1 MRVSPQHLKQP
12 SDETLFKLV
21 KEDNRQAFEEIYAR
35 HWPTLVT
42 LASRKVASQHK
53 AEDMV
58 QDIFISLYKRRHLID
73 FNISLK
79 SYLNKSLKF
88 KILNEYR
95 SQSVRK
101 SYLEMAAY
109 HQDTFSDMGNI
120 ELKELT
126 YGISTSIDA
135 LPKKC
140 KEVFL
145 LSRGQ
150 ELSHKDISSWMG
162 ISVSTVEKHIVKALK
177 HIKHHL
183 PA

>member
-1 MRVSPQHLKQP
+1 MRVSSTVLQQP
-12 SDETLFKLV
+12 SDELLFKLV
-21 KEDNRQAFEEIYAR
+21 KQDNRKAFEEIYAR

-42 LASRKVASQHK
+42 FACSKVASQHK

-101 SYLEMAAY
+101 NYLDTASY
-109 HQDTFSDMGNI
+109 HQDTFNTMTAV

-126 YGISTSIDA
+126 SGITRSIEA
-135 LPKKC
+135 LPQKC
-140 KEVFL
+140 REAFL
-145 LSRGQ
+145 LSRSQ
-150 ELSHKDISSWMG
+150 ELSHKDISRSMG

-177 HIKHHL
+177 HIKQNL